1 MPKTRKARR
10 LADAY
15 RFPGFRT
22 LETVQGLFGD
32 PHARLI
38 TLVRRGK
45 KRSVGPAGRFTSVG
59 TTGGADG
66 HGICLAGTIA
76 FTSIW
81 RYGGFNAAGVAP

>member
-1 MPKTRKARR
+1 MPKRRKARR

-15 RFPGFRT
+15 RFAGFRT

-45 KRSVGPAGRFTSVG
+45 KRSAGPAAQCTTVG
-59 TTGGADG
+59 TTAGADVPE
-66 HGICLAGTIA
+66 ICPVGTTA

-81 RYGGFNAAGVAP
+81 RCAAFTVAGAAP